1 MSDYS
6 RTIQDELQQ
15 YQQYAVRMSGICDD
29 IVAARK
35 ANAEKALKHKK
46 LISRI
51 KTLTAIAV
59 VVVALSAGWFYL
71 DSKFEELTVQ
81 AEAAMNR
88 GDYAAAYH
96 VYDNEKFTATMW
108 GRHQTTYQKAKEG
121 YTVQHTLEQAQDLA
135 AAGNWKAA
143 LQALDSGLDSCP
155 NSDDLKNYAEEV
167 IGAALDQIDVSALGG
182 VEGVL
187 NYIQELRTAYDHSS
201 DALTNAQNL
210 WENTPYGTMENAFDG
225 LDYQPDIILSSDEWR
240 AATVATQKTGL
251 FLRTGPGQD
260 CNKILTIPKGDTV
273 YEVAYSDDVY
283 PWVCVV
289 YNGTYGWVSADYL
302 RF

>member
-15 YQQYAVRMSGICDD
+15 YQEYTVRISNICDD

-46 LISRI
+46 LIDRI
-51 KTLTAIAV
+51 KTLAAIAV
-59 VVVALSAGWFYL
+59 VVVVLSVGWFYL

-96 VYDNEKFTATMW
+96 VYDNEKLTASMW

-121 YTVQHTLEQAQDLA
+121 YTVQYTLEQAQDLA
-135 AAGNWKAA
+135 ASGNWKAA
-143 LQALDSGLDSCP
+143 LQALGSGLDSCP

-225 LDYQPDIILSSDEWR
+225 LDYQPDTILSSDEWR

-260 CNKILTIPKGDTV
+260 YNKILTIPKGDTV
-273 YEVAYSDDVY
+273 YEVAYSDGVY

-289 YNGTYGWVSADYL
+289 YNGTYGWVSSDYL
-302 RF
+302 SF

>member
-1 MSDYS
+1 MNDYS
-6 RTIQDELQQ
+6 TTIQDELQQ
-15 YQQYAVRMSGICDD
+15 YQEYTVRISNICDD
-29 IVAARK
+29 IVAARR

-51 KTLTAIAV
+51 KALTAIAV

-81 AEAAMNR
+81 AEAAMDR

-96 VYDNEKFTATMW
+96 VYDNEKFTASMW

-121 YTVQHTLEQAQDLA
+121 YTVQHTLEQAQDFA
-135 AAGNWKAA
+135 AAGNWEAA

-210 WENTPYGTMENAFDG
+210 WENTPYGTTENVLDG
-225 LDYQPDIILSSDEWR
+225 LNYQPDTIFAADDWK

-251 FLRTGPGQD
+251 FLRTGPGQEYD
-260 CNKILTIPKGDTV
+260 KILTIPKGDVV
-273 YEVAYSDDVY
+273 YEIGYSDSVY

-289 YNGTYGWVSADYL
+289 YNGTYGWVSSDYL
-302 RF
+302 SF

>member
-6 RTIQDELQQ
+6 RTIREELQQ
-15 YQQYAVRMSGICDD
+15 YQQYTAQMSNLCDQ

-35 ANAEKALKHKK
+35 ANAEKELKHKK
-46 LISRI
+46 LIGRI
-51 KTLTAIAV
+51 KALVVIAV
-59 VVVALSAGWFYL
+59 VAVALAAGWSYM
-71 DSKFEELTVQ
+71 DGRFEELTVQ
-81 AEAAMNR
+81 AEAAMDR

-96 VYDNEKFTATMW
+96 VYDNEKFTASMW

-121 YTVQHTLEQAQDLA
+121 YTVQQTLDQAQDLA
-135 AAGNWKAA
+135 AAGDWKAA
-143 LQALDSGLDSCP
+143 LQALNSGLNSYP
-155 NSDDLKNYAEEV
+155 NNEDMKDYAEAV

-187 NYIQELRTAYDHSS
+187 DYIQELRTAYGHSS

-210 WENTPYGTMENAFDG
+210 WENTPYGTTENVLDG
-225 LDYQPDIILSSDEWR
+225 LNYQPDTIFAADDWK

-251 FLRTGPGQD
+251 FLRTGPGQEYD
-260 CNKILTIPKGDTV
+260 KILTIPKGDVV
-273 YEVAYSDDVY
+273 YEIGYSDSVY

-289 YNGTYGWVSADYL
+289 YNGTYGWVSSDYL
-302 RF
+302 SF